1 VRIVNGK
8 ETVIHVKL
16 ADLVN
21 SGDTHQNIPL
31 KPGDV
36 LVVPQSMF

>member
-1 VRIVNGK
+1 MVDGK

-21 SGDTHQNIPL
+21 DGAVKENVAL